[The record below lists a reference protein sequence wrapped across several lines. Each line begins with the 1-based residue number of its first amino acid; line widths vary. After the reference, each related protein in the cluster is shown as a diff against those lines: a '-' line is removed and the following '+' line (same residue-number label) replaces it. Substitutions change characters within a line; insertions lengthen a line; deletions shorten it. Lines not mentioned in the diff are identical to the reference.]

1 MADEIEASNQ
11 QVDDVSAF
19 TEKAKDGAGEYDRWM
34 AEIKSAEA
42 FAKNKKWLKECRQIE
57 KAYIDERQVYND
69 TFQKDYYEIGQ
80 GKYNIFWANEQI
92 LGPACYART
101 PKVEITRKHKD
112 NDKIA
117 RLTAEVWERAT
128 QCVISDGPFDAVMR
142 GSVND
147 LLLYGRGVGKVY
159 YKPELQKI
167 ADPMTGQPID
177 QKVDEK
183 ACPCNIF
190 REDFL
195 TNNCR
200 LYEDVRWQAFREYMS
215 KDELSKRFGSDYA
228 KKIEL
233 DSQPEG
239 DDAKKEDNPIYA
251 DLFKRASVWEVWD
264 KQEKKVM
271 WFAKGCREP
280 LDVKP
285 DYLGLHGFFPAPR
298 PLYSTLTTSCIIP
311 TPDYHMIR
319 GQLANLNQLTQKIE
333 LLNDALNVAGIYDAT
348 LEGLPDL
355 LSTQNFGKLIP
366 VKNWLEITRGG
377 GVKGA
382 IEWVPMEQ
390 VVNVLQVCYQSRAQV
405 IQEIYE
411 ITGIS
416 DVLRGASDPNE
427 TATAQNIKGQFGNLR
442 ISTRQQEVQR
452 FARDIIAMIAE
463 LVAEHFEPEKIR
475 ELSGYDYMTGA
486 NPEDP
491 AEWAGIVALLQDDP
505 RRRYTI
511 DIETDSTLAL
521 DEQNEKQRRNEFV
534 EATGNFLQQ
543 AVPAMDTHPTLA
555 PMMKEM
561 MMFVVRGYKAGRGL
575 ETVIEN
581 TFEQIEQKIK
591 EAEVNPPP
599 PPPEVMIEQQ
609 KAQVEMAKLEVEK
622 TKVGSDQQAEMSR
635 QQTEMVRAQ
644 IEERSLQAQV
654 EIENMKLQQMAMKTE
669 QMKIQ
674 QQTEMMKL
682 QLAQSDADALE
693 REAAE
698 SEGAESKQQPIV
710 INNVIPP
717 PGQRMVTISGPL
729 EQRTGIIQD
738 VPSSGA

>member
-1 MADEIEASNQ
+1 MSEETEDSNQ
-11 QVDDVSAF
+11 QVEDLSKFSDD
-19 TEKAKDGAGEYDRWM
+19 AKDGAGEYDRWM

-42 FAKNKKWLKECRQIE
+42 FQKNKKWLKECRQIE

-69 TFQKDYYEIGQ
+69 TFQKDFYEIGQ
-80 GKYNIFWANEQI
+80 GKFNIFWANEQI
-92 LGPACYART
+92 LMPACYART

-112 NDKIA
+112 NNKVA

-128 QCVISDGPFDAVMR
+128 QCVISEGPFDAVMR
-142 GSVND
+142 QAVSD
-147 LLLYGRGVGKVY
+147 YLLYGRGVAKVY
-159 YKPELQKI
+159 YEPELRKVL
-167 ADPMTGQPID
+167 DELLGVEVE

-183 ACPCNIF
+183 TCPEVIF
-190 REDFL
+190 RDDFL

-200 LYEDVRWQAFREYMS
+200 VYEDLRWQAFRKYMS
-215 KDELSKRFGSDYA
+215 REELVKRFGKDSGS
-228 KKIEL
+228 KVTL
-233 DSQPEG
+233 DSCPQG
-239 DDAKKEDNPIYA
+239 DDEKKEDNPIYS
-251 DLFKRASVWEVWD
+251 DLFKRAGVWEVWD
-264 KQEKKVM
+264 KTSKRVL
-271 WFAKGCREP
+271 WFGKGVRGP

-285 DYLGLHGFFPAPR
+285 DYLGLGDFFPAPR
-298 PLYSTLTTSCIIP
+298 PLYSTLTTSSLIP

-333 LLNDALNVAGIYDAT
+333 LLNDALNVAGIYDAS

-366 VKNWLEITRGG
+366 VKNWQEIIRGG
-377 GVKGA
+377 GTKNS

-390 VVNVLQVCYQSRAQV
+390 VVNVLQVLYNSRGQV

-442 ISTRQQEVQR
+442 LSTRQQDVQR
-452 FARDIIAMIAE
+452 FARDIIAMVAE
-463 LVAEHFEPEKIR
+463 IVAEHFEPEKIR

-486 NPEDP
+486 DPENPE
-491 AEWAGIVALLQDDP
+491 EWAQIVELLRDDP

-511 DIETDSTLAL
+511 DIETDSTLAI

-534 EATGNFLQQ
+534 EATGSFLQS
-543 AVPAMDTHPTLA
+543 AIPAMDTHPTLA

-599 PPPEVMIEQQ
+599 PPPEVMIQQQ
-609 KAQVEMAKLEVEK
+609 KTEVEMAKV
-622 TKVGSDQQAEMSR
+622 QAEGQKVQAG
-635 QQTEMVRAQ
+635 QQHDAAMAG
-644 IEERSLQAQV
+644 IELRKLEAQV
-654 EIENMKLQQMAMKTE
+654 ALGNIEIRKMEL
-669 QMKIQ
+669 KIIDMEKQ
-674 QQTEMMKL
+674 LEMQMMKSAGE
-682 QLAQSDADALE
+682 AQE
-693 REAAE
+693 RIE
-698 SEGAESKQQPIV
+698 SESVESAPQQQPIV

-717 PGQRMVTISGPL
+717 PAKRMVTISGPL
-729 EQRTGIIQD
+729 EQRTGVIED
-738 VPSSGA
+738 VPEAPMMG